1 MVATG
6 LMVAIVALVFMRPA
20 EKSGDRIFNELL
32 GMKLNSDEMIAAQ
45 SLIQVL
51 NITFYSNIL
60 VSLPFSMMY
69 YLAAFL
75 VCRR

>member
-6 LMVAIVALVFMRPA
+6 LMFAIVALVFMRPA

-32 GMKLNSDEMIAAQ
+32 GMKLDSDEMIAAQ

-51 NITFYSNIL
+51 NHTFL
-60 VSLPFSMMY
+60 
-69 YLAAFL
+69 
-75 VCRR
+75 